1 MSSLTP
7 KTHLFHVLFLP
18 LLPYMFDFWAKT
30 SPNGSH
36 QRYLGAP
43 EAFTMCSGYI
53 WLWWKDLNVNHFPK
67 IGNISCQKLFKLFQ
81 KLKADGCGMRHI
93 GASDHWRVHAGNG
106 GRDGGRRGGEDECGG
121 GICVSSEEVPKLHN
135 NAPFAAP
142 PPPPSAR
149 ALSRFYPMTSVHN
162 KPFSSLTFFLLLNFR
177 VFVRQH
183 YAVTAWVLV
192 ADSELC
198 FAKQIQSE
206 LLHSAATSGLISMQR
221 IFNQIFTG
229 YWIRSWTRSW
239 TRCKQFKSI
248 WFHSWATS
256 TATFIMCFD

>member
-106 GRDGGRRGGEDECGG
+106 GRDGGGEGG
-121 GICVSSEEVPKLHN
+121 GMNVGVASAWAVKKFPNCTTMHPLQPRHRHHPPEPYLASTQWLLSTINLFRRLLFFFFWILGFLSDSIMPWLHECWSQTVSCVLQNRSRASSCTQQPHQV
-135 NAPFAAP
+135 
-142 PPPPSAR
+142 
-149 ALSRFYPMTSVHN
+149 
-162 KPFSSLTFFLLLNFR
+162 
-177 VFVRQH
+177 
-183 YAVTAWVLV
+183 
-192 ADSELC
+192 
-198 FAKQIQSE
+198 
-206 LLHSAATSGLISMQR
+206 
-221 IFNQIFTG
+221 
-229 YWIRSWTRSW
+229 
-239 TRCKQFKSI
+239 
-248 WFHSWATS
+248 
-256 TATFIMCFD
+256 